1 MQLVA
6 LGEVTGSTFEECSNV
21 NVRRTISKHVVATIS
36 IIVIYFASFS
46 PLYLFF
52 IEQLL
57 KTYSAKV

>member
-1 MQLVA
+1 MAHFYVH
-6 LGEVTGSTFEECSNV
+6 VTPYFGPMCNV
-21 NVRRTISKHVVATIS
+21 NVRRTISKHVVATVS